1 MSSFVKRFRSC
12 FLYMAFKTASGFVK
26 STFVLSRCSRT
37 ILARKGTRGDQAKLS
52 LYPVAFPDQ
61 IVEVQAGPANF
72 PVGLA
77 LLAHQHLQ
85 EENLLLIV
93 KLLQIRA
100 NTLVFFQAPRPLGTG

>member
-1 MSSFVKRFRSC
+1 MCDGFAC
-12 FLYMAFKTASGFVK
+12 YLANFKN
-26 STFVLSRCSRT
+26 
-37 ILARKGTRGDQAKLS
+37 LAAAGIRKGTRGDQAKLS